1 MLPNAAGL
9 VYGTILAA
17 TLLSA
22 ESAVRL
28 TYPRT
33 MGAVLVAL
41 GAYWLSLSY
50 ARFTG
55 ERLEHGEHF
64 DFPAFGRSARHEL
77 TVLLGA
83 GVPVVALLVSWIAG
97 ASLNTGVSIAVWASV
112 AAIIAIEIVIGVRSG
127 LTGRELV
134 VQSALGALLGLLIV
148 AIRVL
153 LH

>member
-1 MLPNAAGL
+1 MPNLAGL

-22 ESAVRL
+22 ESAVRE

-41 GAYWLSLSY
+41 AAYWLSLSY

-55 ERLEHGEHF
+55 GRLERGEPF
-64 DFPAFGRSARHEL
+64 DYRALARSAGHEL

-83 GVPVVALLVSWIAG
+83 AVPVVALLVSWIAG
-97 ASLNTGVSIAVWASV
+97 ASLSTGVTVAVWCSV
-112 AAIIAIEIVIGVRSG
+112 AAIIAIEIVIGVRSE
-127 LTGRELV
+127 LTGRLLV
-134 VQSALGALLGLLIV
+134 VQSALGCVLGLMVI